1 MTLKNVSK
9 KFQFIGLIIG
19 DGSNLRDING
29 KTSTL
34 PKKKGKQ
41 VHITSILLY
50 EGHALKFLT
59 QIIKESQQF
68 QLIVG
73 LIIGEGSNF

>member
-34 PKKKGKQ
+34 PKKKGKK
-41 VHITSILLY
+41 VHISILLY

>member
-1 MTLKNVSK
+1 M
-9 KFQFIGLIIG
+9 
-19 DGSNLRDING
+19 G
-29 KTSTL
+29 KQVL
-34 PKKKGKQ
+34 FKKKKGKQ
-41 VHITSILLY
+41 VHISILLY
-50 EGHALKFLT
+50 VGHALKFLT

>member
-1 MTLKNVSK
+1 MGKQVL
-9 KFQFIGLIIG
+9 FQ
-19 DGSNLRDING
+19 
-29 KTSTL
+29 K
-34 PKKKGKQ
+34 KKKGKQ
-41 VHITSILLY
+41 VHISILLY